1 MSRYE
6 ELPNLVLNRLRGL
19 FRSASSAEGSDY
31 KENPAAGALHH
42 EAMQRALDAGDHET
56 AEAQFSI
63 LLDAGQENAPALMLA
78 AAVAKARGDDAKAVD
93 RLARAMELAP
103 DDPEM
108 QLEAGLRLEELGAF
122 DLALAAYAC
131 AARRRE
137 PFPRAMSRLGLLQA
151 KHGFAED
158 ALLNLAK
165 VVQHLPDRAE
175 AHNDLAV
182 AYGVLG
188 EYVEALKSFDQSL
201 RLKPGSF
208 EVLINAGRAAEAL
221 WEHERAMAYF
231 RRALSLK
238 PDSGKTK
245 LLLGLS
251 QLSGA
256 DSDNLGKILQEVVV
270 EDTYEAQFNVGIA
283 RMALDRFE
291 EGWSALERAR
301 DLAPERYETYCM
313 LGFFAGL
320 QGRIEEAAELYAR
333 GIALNAHD
341 PRAVMSHGVI
351 LLTLGYFE
359 HGWDEFERRFELYGY
374 KDLMDRFPREA
385 LWDGSDLAGKT
396 LLVWAEQ
403 GLGDQIQFVR
413 YIPMLAGSKA
423 EVVLQ
428 CDRPLVRLF
437 NQVPGASQIV
447 PSRER
452 WPAFDFH
459 CPILSLARVMG
470 TRMESIPADVPYL
483 RAEPGLARPWRDRL
497 SHLTGIRVG
506 LVWAGSRLS
515 NMPILESFDQRRS
528 LALRAFLPLW
538 DVPNVAF
545 ISLQKGTPAQEVQA
559 LTPEYPLVDFT
570 DDLNDFA
577 DTAALVENLDLVI
590 CVDTSVAHLAGA
602 MGKPVWILCRLGGDW
617 RWLLDRTDSPWYPS
631 ARLFRQR
638 GHMDWDPVI
647 LDLQVALE
655 EFASRKAAA
664 GVATRS

>member
-1 MSRYE
+1 
-6 ELPNLVLNRLRGL
+6 
-19 FRSASSAEGSDY
+19 
-31 KENPAAGALHH
+31 
-42 EAMQRALDAGDHET
+42 MQRALDAGDHEA
-56 AEAQFSI
+56 AEEQFSN
-63 LLDAGQENAPALMLA
+63 LLVAGQESAPALMLA
-78 AAVAKARGDDAKAVD
+78 AAVARARGDDAQAVE
-93 RLARAMELAP
+93 RLGRAMELAAG
-103 DDPEM
+103 DPEL
-108 QLEAGLRLEELGAF
+108 QLEAGLRLEELGAI
-122 DLALAAYAC
+122 DLALTAYAC
-131 AARRRE
+131 AGRRKE
-137 PFPRAMSRLGLLQA
+137 PFPRALSRLGLLQA

-165 VVQHLPDRAE
+165 VVQYLPNRAE
-175 AHNDLAV
+175 AYNDLAV

-188 EYVEALKSFDQSL
+188 DYVEALNSFEQSL
-201 RLKPGSF
+201 RLKPDSF

-256 DSDNLGKILQEVVV
+256 DSDDLGNILQEVAV

-301 DLAPERYETYCM
+301 DLAPDRYEPYCM

-320 QGRIEEAAELYAR
+320 RGRVKEAEALYGR
-333 GIALNAHD
+333 GIALNPHD

-351 LLTLGYFE
+351 LMTLGEFE
-359 HGWDEFERRFELYGY
+359 RGWDEFERRFELYGY
-374 KDLMDRFPREA
+374 KDLMDRFPRDA
-385 LWDGSDLAGKT
+385 LWEGSELAGKT

-413 YIPMLAGSKA
+413 YIPLVAGGDA
-423 EVVLQ
+423 EVVVQ

-437 NQVPGASQIV
+437 EQVPGASRIV
-447 PSRER
+447 PNGER
-452 WPAFDFH
+452 WPPFDFH
-459 CPILSLARVMG
+459 CPIVSLARVMG
-470 TRMESIPADVPYL
+470 TRMTSIPAEVPYL
-483 RAEPGLARPWRDRL
+483 RAEAELAAQWRDKL
-497 SHLTGIRVG
+497 SHLSGIRAG
-506 LVWAGSRLS
+506 LVWAGSRLG

-528 LALRAFLPLW
+528 LALREFLPLW
-538 DVPNVAF
+538 DVRNVTF
-545 ISLQKGTPAQEVQA
+545 ISLQKGTAAQEVQV
-559 LTPEYPLVDFT
+559 LTPDHPLADFT
-570 DDLNDFA
+570 DDLHDFA

-590 CVDTSVAHLAGA
+590 SVDTSVAHLAGA

-638 GHMDWDPVI
+638 RYMEWEPVVR
-647 LDLQVALE
+647 DLQAALQ
-655 EFASRKAAA
+655 EFAFRQGAQVGSA
-664 GVATRS
+664 RS

>member
-1 MSRYE
+1 
-6 ELPNLVLNRLRGL
+6 
-19 FRSASSAEGSDY
+19 
-31 KENPAAGALHH
+31 
-42 EAMQRALDAGDHET
+42 MQRALDAGDHEA
-56 AEAQFSI
+56 AEEQFSN
-63 LLDAGQENAPALMLA
+63 LLVAGQESAPALMLA
-78 AAVAKARGDDAKAVD
+78 AAVARARGDDAQAVE
-93 RLARAMELAP
+93 RLGRAMELAAG
-103 DDPEM
+103 DPEL
-108 QLEAGLRLEELGAF
+108 QLEAGLRLEELGAI
-122 DLALAAYAC
+122 DLALTAYAC
-131 AARRRE
+131 AGRRKE
-137 PFPRAMSRLGLLQA
+137 PFPRALSRLGLLQA

-165 VVQHLPDRAE
+165 VVQYLPNRAE
-175 AHNDLAV
+175 AYNDLAV

-188 EYVEALKSFDQSL
+188 DYVEALNSFEQSL
-201 RLKPGSF
+201 RLKPDSF

-256 DSDNLGKILQEVVV
+256 DSDDLGNILQEVAV

-301 DLAPERYETYCM
+301 DLAPDRYEPYCM

-320 QGRIEEAAELYAR
+320 RGRAKEAEALYGR
-333 GIALNAHD
+333 GIALNPHD

-351 LLTLGYFE
+351 LLALGEFE
-359 HGWDEFERRFELYGY
+359 RGWDEFERRFQLYGY
-374 KDLMDRFPREA
+374 KDLMDRFPRDA
-385 LWDGSDLAGKT
+385 LWDGSELAGKT

-413 YIPMLAGSKA
+413 YIPMVAGGDA
-423 EVVLQ
+423 EVIVQ

-437 NQVPGASQIV
+437 KQVPGASRIV
-447 PSRER
+447 PNGER
-452 WPAFDFH
+452 WPPFDFH
-459 CPILSLARVMG
+459 CPIVSLARVMG
-470 TRMESIPADVPYL
+470 TRMTSIPAEVPYL
-483 RAEPGLARPWRDRL
+483 RAEAELAAQWRDKL
-497 SHLTGIRVG
+497 SHLSGIRAG
-506 LVWAGSRLS
+506 LVWAGSRLG

-528 LALRAFLPLW
+528 LALREFLPLW
-538 DVPNVAF
+538 EVRNVTF
-545 ISLQKGTPAQEVQA
+545 ISLQKGTAAQEVQV
-559 LTPEYPLVDFT
+559 LTPDHPLADFT
-570 DDLNDFA
+570 DDLHDFA

-590 CVDTSVAHLAGA
+590 SVDTSVAHLAGA

-638 GHMDWDPVI
+638 RYMEWEPVVR
-647 LDLQVALE
+647 DLQAALQ
-655 EFASRKAAA
+655 EFAFRQGAQVGSA
-664 GVATRS
+664 RS

>member
-1 MSRYE
+1 
-6 ELPNLVLNRLRGL
+6 
-19 FRSASSAEGSDY
+19 
-31 KENPAAGALHH
+31 
-42 EAMQRALDAGDHET
+42 MQRALDAGDHEA
-56 AEAQFSI
+56 AEAQFSK
-63 LLDAGQENAPALMLA
+63 LAGQEDAPALMLA
-78 AAVAKARGDDAKAVD
+78 AAVAKARGDDVEAVD
-93 RLARAMELAP
+93 RLARAMELAAG
-103 DDPEM
+103 DSEL
-108 QLEAGLRLEELGAF
+108 QLEAGMRLEELGAV
-122 DLALAAYAC
+122 DLALSAYAC
-131 AARRRE
+131 AGRRKE
-137 PFPRAMSRLGLLQA
+137 PFPRALSRLGLLQA

-165 VVQHLPDRAE
+165 VVQYLPDRAE
-175 AHNDLAV
+175 AYNDLAV

-188 EYVEALKSFDQSL
+188 DYVEALNSFEQSL
-201 RLKPGSF
+201 RLKPDSF

-256 DSDNLGKILQEVVV
+256 DSDDLGNILQEVAV

-301 DLAPERYETYCM
+301 DLAPDRYEPYCM

-320 QGRIEEAAELYAR
+320 RGRVKEAEALYGR
-333 GIALNAHD
+333 GIALHPHD

-351 LLTLGYFE
+351 LMTLGEFE
-359 HGWDEFERRFELYGY
+359 RGWDEFERRFELYGY
-374 KDLMDRFPREA
+374 KDLMDRFPRDA
-385 LWDGSDLAGKT
+385 LWEGSELAGKT

-413 YIPMLAGSKA
+413 YIPLVAGGDA
-423 EVVLQ
+423 EVVVQ

-437 NQVPGASQIV
+437 EQVPGASRIV
-447 PSRER
+447 PNGER
-452 WPAFDFH
+452 WPPFDFH
-459 CPILSLARVMG
+459 CPIVSLARVMG
-470 TRMESIPADVPYL
+470 TRMTSIPAEVPYL
-483 RAEPGLARPWRDRL
+483 RAEAELAAQWRDKL
-497 SHLTGIRVG
+497 SHLSGIRAG
-506 LVWAGSRLS
+506 LVWAGSRLG

-528 LALRAFLPLW
+528 LALREFLPLW
-538 DVPNVAF
+538 DVRNVTF
-545 ISLQKGTPAQEVQA
+545 ISLQKGTAAQEVQV
-559 LTPEYPLVDFT
+559 LTPDHPLADFT
-570 DDLNDFA
+570 DDLHDFA

-590 CVDTSVAHLAGA
+590 SVDTSVAHLAGA

-638 GHMDWDPVI
+638 RYMEWEPVVR
-647 LDLQVALE
+647 DLQAALQ
-655 EFASRKAAA
+655 EFAFRQGAQVGSA
-664 GVATRS
+664 RS

>member
-1 MSRYE
+1 
-6 ELPNLVLNRLRGL
+6 
-19 FRSASSAEGSDY
+19 
-31 KENPAAGALHH
+31 
-42 EAMQRALDAGDHET
+42 MQRALDAGDHEA
-56 AEAQFSI
+56 AEEQFSS
-63 LLDAGQENAPALMLA
+63 LLVAGQESAPALMLA
-78 AAVAKARGDDAKAVD
+78 AAVARARGDDAQAVE
-93 RLARAMELAP
+93 RLGRAMELAAG
-103 DDPEM
+103 DPEL
-108 QLEAGLRLEELGAF
+108 QLEAGLRLEELGAI
-122 DLALAAYAC
+122 DLALTAYAC
-131 AARRRE
+131 AGRRKE
-137 PFPRAMSRLGLLQA
+137 PFPRALSRLGLLQA

-165 VVQHLPDRAE
+165 VVQYLPNRAE
-175 AHNDLAV
+175 AYNDLAV

-188 EYVEALKSFDQSL
+188 DYVEALNSFEQSL
-201 RLKPGSF
+201 RLKPDSF

-256 DSDNLGKILQEVVV
+256 DSDDLGNILQEVAV

-301 DLAPERYETYCM
+301 DLAPDRYEPYCM

-320 QGRIEEAAELYAR
+320 RGRVKEAEALYGR
-333 GIALNAHD
+333 GIALNPHD

-351 LLTLGYFE
+351 LMTLGEFE
-359 HGWDEFERRFELYGY
+359 RGWDEFERRFQLYGY
-374 KDLMDRFPREA
+374 KDLMDRFPRDA
-385 LWDGSDLAGKT
+385 LWDGSELAGKT

-413 YIPMLAGSKA
+413 YIPLVAGGDA
-423 EVVLQ
+423 EVVVQ

-437 NQVPGASQIV
+437 EQVPGASRIV
-447 PSRER
+447 PNGER
-452 WPAFDFH
+452 WPPFDFH
-459 CPILSLARVMG
+459 CPIVSLARVMG
-470 TRMESIPADVPYL
+470 TRMTSIPAEVPYL
-483 RAEPGLARPWRDRL
+483 RAEAELAAQWRDKL
-497 SHLTGIRVG
+497 SHLSGIRAG
-506 LVWAGSRLS
+506 LVWAGSRLG

-528 LALRAFLPLW
+528 LALREFLPLW
-538 DVPNVAF
+538 DVRNVTF
-545 ISLQKGTPAQEVQA
+545 ISLQKGTAAQEVQV
-559 LTPEYPLVDFT
+559 LTPDHPLADFT
-570 DDLNDFA
+570 DDLHDFA

-590 CVDTSVAHLAGA
+590 SVDTSVAHLAGA

-638 GHMDWDPVI
+638 RYMEWEPVVR
-647 LDLQVALE
+647 DLQAALQ
-655 EFASRKAAA
+655 EFAFRQGAQVGSA
-664 GVATRS
+664 RS